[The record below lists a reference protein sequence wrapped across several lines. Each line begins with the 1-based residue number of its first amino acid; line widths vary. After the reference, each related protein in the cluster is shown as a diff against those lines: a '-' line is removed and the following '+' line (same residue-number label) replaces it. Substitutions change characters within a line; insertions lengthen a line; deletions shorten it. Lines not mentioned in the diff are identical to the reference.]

1 MLCSLYVFAE
11 CCEGVLYDQIQLKLE
26 EQDEEYSKLKI
37 STPEQIYACIEVNI
51 PNTYV
56 YNKNSKFLILD
67 SSENNRQSITN
78 PHPFLIKLLNMS
90 NSLFHGC
97 IINDYHKGKFDQ
109 DIYNYDHPIIPEP
122 EPEPKPPKKKR

>member
-11 CCEGVLYDQIQLKLE
+11 SCEGILHEQIQLKLE

-67 SSENNRQSITN
+67 SASLCILLASCNFSARD
-78 PHPFLIKLLNMS
+78 KL
-90 NSLFHGC
+90 G
-97 IINDYHKGKFDQ
+97 DW
-109 DIYNYDHPIIPEP
+109 
-122 EPEPKPPKKKR
+122 